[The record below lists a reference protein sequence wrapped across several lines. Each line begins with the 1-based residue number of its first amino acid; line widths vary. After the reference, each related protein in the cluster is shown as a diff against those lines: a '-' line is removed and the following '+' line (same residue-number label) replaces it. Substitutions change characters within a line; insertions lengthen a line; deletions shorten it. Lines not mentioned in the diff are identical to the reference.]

1 MVGPGPTA
9 SAAAEERWRKL
20 QEYLA
25 AKGKLKDPN
34 TKPYLKAKNIC
45 PKPPSSKYTPG
56 PKKDVSSHAVLPV
69 RTTRPIN
76 IKLQTKP
83 ASITGSQKPELEPRK
98 LADKGL
104 TSRCFSSNS
113 DYKQSSKSQPQH
125 RATSSTTG
133 LPSKPRRFPGTQDLE
148 PKRQQLAH
156 QGTADCTDPAA
167 RTSVKNQSLKG
178 FRDEMN
184 KENLL
189 EPGKPDPNL
198 HPRSK
203 PNTGSYNQ
211 SQKSLAPKQI
221 LSKSSVNHT
230 ILKDRANKQVVR
242 NTQVRAHP
250 VKSQH
255 LSTDADSARPR
266 EKAPRT
272 VPPPF
277 IPAHN
282 KTQTSKK
289 PVVKDTQ
296 DAKVSRIKCGR
307 PTETTVQPHPATERK
322 VKHTKPGSHPSL
334 LQGGQNNRQPP
345 IKQDQKAVQP
355 CLGPRTSCIL
365 QKSRAI
371 SQRPNLTAGN
381 FNSVTLSTP
390 SIGANKTH
398 NHKCNSIFQQ
408 KAQTLDFKLKK
419 VLPQSQFLSK
429 TAPKTQAG
437 MSAASRR
444 GAPSTSH
451 IRPCV
456 KKTQG
461 EDRRK
466 QLEEWQKSKGK
477 TYKRPPMK
485 FKAKRKVIEE
495 MNISF
500 WKSMEREAEEEEEK
514 KAQLELTSKI
524 NNTLTECLR
533 LIEEGVFPNEI
544 FTILSS
550 IPEAEK
556 FPKFWVC
563 KAKLL
568 ASKGP
573 FDATGLYEE
582 AIKHGAAPTQELR
595 EVLSRLQ
602 DSSRSTEAV
611 TSDSLAAGTNVTSV
625 DEPAE
630 KEECG
635 QSCLSLTEGEQVTTA
650 PPIPPITAAEWDNPG
665 IKLQIAAVPKIC
677 GMPEMQDMKLIT
689 PVRRSARIEQAV
701 ARYPEMLQDHDV
713 VVASLN
719 ELLEVD
725 KTEYFVFRE
734 NEALPVTLGFE
745 ILES

>member
-1 MVGPGPTA
+1 MVGPGPAA

-34 TKPYLKAKNIC
+34 TKPYLKAKNNC

-69 RTTRPIN
+69 RTARPIN

-83 ASITGSQKPELEPRK
+83 AGVTGSQKPELEPQK

-113 DYKQSSKSQPQH
+113 DYRQSSKSQPQH
-125 RATSSTTG
+125 RAKSSTTG
-133 LPSKPRRFPGTQDLE
+133 LPSKPRWCPGTQDLE
-148 PKRQQLAH
+148 PKKHQPAH
-156 QGTADCTDPAA
+156 QGTADCTNPAA
-167 RTSVKNQSLKG
+167 RTNVKNQSLKG

-189 EPGKPDPNL
+189 EPGKPDPDL
-198 HPRSK
+198 CPRSK

-211 SQKSLAPKQI
+211 SRKSLAPKQI

-255 LSTDADSARPR
+255 LSTDADSAQPR

-272 VPPPF
+272 VPPRF
-277 IPAHN
+277 IPAHS

-289 PVVKDTQ
+289 PVVKDPQ
-296 DAKVSRIKCGR
+296 DVKVSRIKCGR
-307 PTETTVQPHPATERK
+307 PNETTVQPHPATERK
-322 VKHTKPGSHPSL
+322 VKHPSL

-371 SQRPNLTAGN
+371 SQRPNRTAGN
-381 FNSVTLSTP
+381 SNSVTLSTP
-390 SIGANKTH
+390 SLGANKTP
-398 NHKCNSIFQQ
+398 NHKCNSVFQQ
-408 KAQTLDFKLKK
+408 KAQTLDFKLKR

-451 IRPCV
+451 IHPRV
-456 KKTQG
+456 KETQG

-514 KAQLELTSKI
+514 KAQLELSSKI

-556 FPKFWVC
+556 FSKFWVC

-582 AIKHGAAPTQELR
+582 AVKHGAAPTQELR
-595 EVLSRLQ
+595 EVLSSLHT
-602 DSSRSTEAV
+602 SSRSTEAV

-625 DEPAE
+625 DEPAK

-635 QSCLSLTEGEQVTTA
+635 QSCLSLTEEEQVTA
-650 PPIPPITAAEWDNPG
+650 APPITAAEWDNPG

-689 PVRRSARIEQAV
+689 PVRRSARIERAV